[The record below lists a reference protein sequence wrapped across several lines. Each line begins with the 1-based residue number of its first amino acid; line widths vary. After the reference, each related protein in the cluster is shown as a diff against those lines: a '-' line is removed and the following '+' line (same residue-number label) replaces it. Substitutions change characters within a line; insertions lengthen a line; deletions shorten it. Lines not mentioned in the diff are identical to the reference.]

1 MAQALIS
8 ASKREKLFRQCK
20 HMLGAPIRGV
30 ELLDEMM
37 DTALEIAI
45 LDYGMYVQDWLIE
58 NQWQNLANQNLDNIS
73 LTNAFMTKGF
83 DLETQYTYAYSKIVG
98 LQAGGPWELKKD
110 FIDLVSGQQIYEIPA
125 YREINEL
132 MWYSRAELNES
143 FIDPFLGGFGGGGF
157 GGGGVGGMAQMGMQ
171 GSYFMMPA
179 FDILLRMQ
187 DRNLKNRLIGGDLTY
202 RITAGPGGT
211 GGDPHGAKRN
221 VHLMNVP
228 GGKFDFGNI
237 NRERVWYWYYDTAGG
252 EDGSGS
258 REECLI
264 KNRDI
269 ALLPSDIRLDEI
281 PFEELNS
288 PAQSWVRR
296 YFFAKAKEM
305 LGRVR
310 GKFGGALKTPDA
322 DLTLEYDSLLN
333 ESKEEVAKLI
343 EELSER
349 LTRMKDTTQK
359 EEQASN
365 AETLNRSLSYRPM
378 NPGPIYII

>member
-1 MAQALIS
+1 MSQGLIS
-8 ASKREKLFRQCK
+8 AAKREKLFRQCK

-83 DLETQYTYAYSKIVG
+83 DLDTSYTYAYSKIVG
-98 LQAGGPWELKKD
+98 LQAGGHWELKQAY
-110 FIDLVSGQQIYEIPA
+110 FTLVSGQQVYQIPA
-125 YREINEL
+125 HREINEL
-132 MWYSRAELNES
+132 MWYQRAELNES

-157 GGGGVGGMAQMGMQ
+157 GGGGTFGYAQMGLQ

-202 RITAGPGGT
+202 RITAGPGGS
-211 GGDPHGAKRN
+211 PSEPGAAVRN
-221 VHLMNVP
+221 VHLMNTP

-237 NRERVWYWYYDTAGG
+237 GQSRVYYWYYDTSSS
-252 EDGSGS
+252 GSTGS

-281 PFEELNS
+281 PYEELNS

-296 YFFAKAKEM
+296 YFFAKCKEQ

-333 ESKEEVAKLI
+333 ESKEEVGKLI

-359 EEQASN
+359 EESASN
-365 AETLNRSLSYRPM
+365 AETLNRTLSYRPM

>member
-1 MAQALIS
+1 
-8 ASKREKLFRQCK
+8 
-20 HMLGAPIRGV
+20 
-30 ELLDEMM
+30 
-37 DTALEIAI
+37 
-45 LDYGMYVQDWLIE
+45 
-58 NQWQNLANQNLDNIS
+58 
-73 LTNAFMTKGF
+73 MTKGF

-98 LQAGGPWELKKD
+98 LQAGGPWELKKA
-110 FIDLVSGQQIYEIPA
+110 FIDLVPGQQTYTIPKH
-125 YREINEL
+125 REINEL
-132 MWYSRAELNES
+132 MWYARAELNEA

-157 GGGGVGGMAQMGMQ
+157 GGGGGMGQMGMQ
-171 GSYFMMPA
+171 GSYYMMPA

-187 DRNLKNRLIGGDLTY
+187 DRNLKNRIIGGDLTY
-202 RITAGPGGT
+202 RITAGPGGMA
-211 GGDPHGAKRN
+211 GDPGEATRN

-228 GGKFDFGNI
+228 GGRFDFGNMGKS
-237 NRERVWYWYYDTAGG
+237 RVWYWYYDTSVS
-252 EDGSGS
+252 GSSSS

-296 YFFAKAKEM
+296 YFFAKCKEI

-333 ESKEEVAKLI
+333 EAKEEVAKLI

>member
-1 MAQALIS
+1 
-8 ASKREKLFRQCK
+8 
-20 HMLGAPIRGV
+20 
-30 ELLDEMM
+30 
-37 DTALEIAI
+37 
-45 LDYGMYVQDWLIE
+45 
-58 NQWQNLANQNLDNIS
+58 
-73 LTNAFMTKGF
+73 
-83 DLETQYTYAYSKIVG
+83 
-98 LQAGGPWELKKD
+98 
-110 FIDLVSGQQIYEIPA
+110 
-125 YREINEL
+125 
-132 MWYSRAELNES
+132 
-143 FIDPFLGGFGGGGF
+143 
-157 GGGGVGGMAQMGMQ
+157 
-171 GSYFMMPA
+171 
-179 FDILLRMQ
+179 
-187 DRNLKNRLIGGDLTY
+187 
-202 RITAGPGGT
+202 
-211 GGDPHGAKRN
+211 
-221 VHLMNVP
+221 MNVP

-237 NRERVWYWYYDTAGG
+237 NRERVWYWYYDTSTS
-252 EDGSGS
+252 GSTGS

>member
-1 MAQALIS
+1 MAQQGLIS
-8 ASKREKLFRQCK
+8 SVQREKLFRQCK

-45 LDYGMYVQDWLIE
+45 ADYGMYVQDWLIE
-58 NQWQNLANQNLDNIS
+58 NQWQNLANQNLDDIS
-73 LTNAFMTKGF
+73 ITNSLMTKSL
-83 DLETQYTYAYSKIVG
+83 DLETEYTYAYSKIAG

-110 FIDLVSGQQIYEIPA
+110 FIDLVANQQIYQIPGG
-125 YREINEL
+125 REVNEL
-132 MWYSRAELNES
+132 MWYNRAELNES

-157 GGGGVGGMAQMGMQ
+157 GGGGTGGFAQMGVQ

-202 RITAGPGGT
+202 RITAGPGGK
-211 GGDPHGAKRN
+211 GGPRN

-237 NRERVWYWYYDTAGG
+237 GRQRVWYWYYDTSVS
-252 EDGSGS
+252 GSTGS

-281 PFEELNS
+281 PYEELNS

-296 YFFAKAKEM
+296 YFFAKCKEQ

-343 EELSER
+343 EELSAR
-349 LTRMKDTTQK
+349 LSRMGTAEKNA
-359 EEQASN
+359 EYASN
-365 AETLNRSLSYRPM
+365 AETLNKSLSYRPM

>member
-1 MAQALIS
+1 MSQQGLIS
-8 ASKREKLFRQCK
+8 SSQREKLFRQCK

-45 LDYGMYVQDWLIE
+45 SDYGMYVQDWLIE
-58 NQWQNLANQNLDNIS
+58 NQWQNLANQNLDDIS
-73 LTNAFMTKGF
+73 ITNSLMTKSL
-83 DLETQYTYAYSKIVG
+83 DLETEYTYAYSKIAG
-98 LQAGGPWELKKD
+98 LQSGGPWELKQD
-110 FIDLVSGQQIYEIPA
+110 FINLVAGQQVYQIPGG
-125 YREINEL
+125 REINEL
-132 MWYSRAELNES
+132 MWYNRPELNDS

-157 GGGGVGGMAQMGMQ
+157 GGMGVGGFAQMGVQ

-202 RITAGPGGT
+202 RITAGPGGK
-211 GGDPHGAKRN
+211 GGPRN

-237 NRERVWYWYYDTAGG
+237 NNERVWYWYYDTSTS
-252 EDGSGS
+252 GSTGS
-258 REECLI
+258 REDCLI

-281 PFEELNS
+281 PYEELNS

-296 YFFAKAKEM
+296 YFFAKCKEQ

-343 EELSER
+343 EELAARLQRMGTSE
-349 LTRMKDTTQK
+349 KNA
-359 EEQASN
+359 EYASN
-365 AETLNRSLSYRPM
+365 AETLNKSLSYRPM